1 MGGGK
6 EERLSNSGGRGMKV
20 PALFLGKGG
29 APGQGSKDGQNIK
42 VLCLGGM
49 GAGRVLKQSWISSR
63 WL

>member
-1 MGGGK
+1 
-6 EERLSNSGGRGMKV
+6 MKV